1 MKRFLAGMLALIMVL
16 SICGCGSHK
25 TPEEVF
31 ALTGENMRKVDSGI
45 YYITEE
51 MGVREDGVEVGGR
64 VHTELEVCPNPRTI
78 HGKFDLSIAVINL
91 KTEFYWLPE
100 EDSLYLGIDM
110 GSGPQ
115 WHRMKSPAEQLP
127 ELPEQWENPNATIL
141 DYCENL
147 TEVGKEKVEGVNTTR
162 YDVRLTAEGLWKL
175 VQEILD
181 VIDKENG
188 GTPKELVGLREH
200 LQELF
205 AEVDEDAGVTLI
217 ICIDTKKMELV
228 QVRADIAEFANEI
241 CRAFRACQ
249 GEDQPDD
256 TDVGI
261 TKLSLVAGFR
271 ELGRVDHIEIAQDIL
286 NAPEM

>member
-31 ALTGENMRKVDSGI
+31 ALTAENMKKMDSGI
-45 YYITEE
+45 YYITQE
-51 MGVREDGVEVGGR
+51 MGVREDSVEVGGR
-64 VHTELEVCPNPRTI
+64 FHTELEVCPNPRTV

-115 WHRMKSPAEQLP
+115 WHKQNHLAEQLP
-127 ELPEQWENPNATIL
+127 ELPEAWRNPGIVML

-147 TEVGKEKVEGVNTTR
+147 TEVGREKVEGVNTTH

-175 VQEILD
+175 VQKSLD
-181 VIDKENG
+181 VIDEENG

-205 AEVDEDAGVTLI
+205 AEVDENAGVTLTVFI
-217 ICIDTKKMELV
+217 NTKKMELV
-228 QVRADIAEFANEI
+228 EVRADFAEFANEI
-241 CRAFRACQ
+241 YRAFRVCQ

-256 TDVGI
+256 TDVGFA
-261 TKLSLVAGFR
+261 KLSVVSGFR